1 MIDKKSQQGVTALGM
16 VIILSLIA
24 FFAYLA
30 IRLVPLYIESF
41 KVSSALDS
49 VVKEAG
55 TGGMTSK
62 EIRTSLMRRMQID
75 DVDNVQAEDVAVVT
89 QGGHT
94 TITIEYDAVAPMTS
108 NIDVVIYFKFEGEV

>member
-1 MIDKKSQQGVTALGM
+1 MINKKSQQGITALGM

-30 IRLVPLYIESF
+30 IRLVPIYIESF
-41 KVSSALDS
+41 KVSSALES
-49 VVKEAG
+49 VVKEAA

-75 DVDNVQAEDVAVVT
+75 DVDDVEADDILIT
-89 QGGHT
+89 QTGGRT
-94 TITIEYDAVAPMTS
+94 AITIQYDAVAPMTS
-108 NIDVVIYFKFEGEV
+108 TIDVVIYFKFEGEV